1 MISICAVTDCRVLHL
16 SQPDFD
22 QLVRD
27 PECCRIIS
35 GLTAEDLGEAVTVV
49 SNLIQPVGE
58 LRVAQRL
65 LTFIGLYGDDRLTF
79 TDLSQADLAIMCGL
93 SRQTLNKVLKAFQD
107 EGLIATAYRRIEIL
121 DVDGL
126 RAIAFRPPV

>member
-1 MISICAVTDCRVLHL
+1 M
-16 SQPDFD
+16 
-22 QLVRD
+22 
-27 PECCRIIS
+27 
-35 GLTAEDLGEAVTVV
+35 V

-58 LRVAQRL
+58 LRVARRL
-65 LTFIGLYGDDRLTF
+65 LTFIGLYSDDRLIF
-79 TDLSQADLAIMCGL
+79 SDLSQADLATMYGL

-126 RAIAFRPPV
+126 RAIAFRSPV